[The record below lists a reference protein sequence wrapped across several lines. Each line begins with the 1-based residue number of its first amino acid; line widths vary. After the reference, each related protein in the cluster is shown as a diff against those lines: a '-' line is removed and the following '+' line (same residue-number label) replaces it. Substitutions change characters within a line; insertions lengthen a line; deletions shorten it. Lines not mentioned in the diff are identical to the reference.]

1 MSDRHWLA
9 LCGSLRSTSSN
20 RALLLAA
27 QQLAPAGMNVV
38 LYEGLAGLPPFN
50 PDIEEGEAPL
60 LAGVEALRRAVEE
73 AEALLVA
80 CPEYAHG
87 VPGCFKNLLDW
98 LVGSLAFPGKPVALF
113 NAAARAHHAQAQL
126 AETLHTMNAR
136 LLLPSPYLVAL
147 PNNRL
152 DAAAILSD
160 EALSASLRAALED
173 VANHLNRS

>member
-1 MSDRHWLA
+1 MSDRRWLA
-9 LCGSLRSTSSN
+9 LCGSLRSASSN

-27 QQLAPAGMNVV
+27 QQLAPAGVNVV

-50 PDIEEGEAPL
+50 PDIEEGNAPL
-60 LAGVEALRRAVEE
+60 PPPVGALRRAVGE

-87 VPGCFKNLLDW
+87 VPGSFKNLLDW
-98 LVGSLAFPGKPVALF
+98 LVGSLEFPNKPVVLF

-136 LLLPSPYLVAL
+136 LLLPTPYLIAL
-147 PNNRL
+147 PRNDI
-152 DAAAILSD
+152 DATAILD
-160 EALSASLRAALED
+160 EPDLSASLRAALAD
-173 VANHLNRS
+173 VAMRLTRN